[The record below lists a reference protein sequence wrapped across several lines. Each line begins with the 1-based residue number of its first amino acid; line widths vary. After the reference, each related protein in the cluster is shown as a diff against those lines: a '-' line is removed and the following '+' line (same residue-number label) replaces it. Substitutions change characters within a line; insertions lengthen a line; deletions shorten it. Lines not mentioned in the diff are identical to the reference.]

1 MRKWLKKIAGETGGA
16 EIAEAAVRVELAGNQ
31 GTRRQIGK
39 DRRRERGVTILIT
52 AVAMVVMLAM
62 AALAIDVV
70 TLYVASSEAQK
81 NADAAALAGAK
92 AFVNSG
98 FTSWQLGDPATGAAQ
113 TQVCNGSTGLAD
125 YQAQAAAQ
133 KNSIAGSAPTTVTTS
148 CTFPTAGNPQITVI
162 ATRTGLPTFFARI
175 WGAGASSV
183 SATAKAEAYNPSGS
197 TTVPIQVHSV
207 KPWLIANC
215 DPNVKVRPCPPG
227 KTIVDPAANYALNNP
242 AAYIGKPF
250 VFIQA
255 KNPPTPPEPEYY
267 ALDLVPQA
275 TDCPSSSAAP
285 AGSCNQL
292 GSTAYHDNIA
302 CANPAL
308 TLSCN
313 DTVNIDPG
321 TATNA
326 MRVKTREGTQC
337 LIHTTDKGN
346 YPPTSCTL
354 DTDPDCFVSGP
365 PGSPVTINGGASNPN
380 PLMRVANI
388 SRSDSVV
395 TVPIFDYQTAAANPC
410 PGGVCGGTAIV
421 TGFLQLG
428 IQSIGLP
435 PGGGAAGKIGAV
447 ILNASGCDPAA
458 AGNPA
463 VSGGGVS
470 PVPVRLTR

>member
-1 MRKWLKKIAGETGGA
+1 
-16 EIAEAAVRVELAGNQ
+16 
-31 GTRRQIGK
+31 
-39 DRRRERGVTILIT
+39 
-52 AVAMVVMLAM
+52 MVVMLAM

-70 TLYVASSEAQK
+70 TLYVASGEAQK

-92 AFVNSG
+92 VFVSSG
-98 FTSWQLGDPATGAAQ
+98 FTSWQLGDPGTGAAQ
-113 TQVCNGSTGLAD
+113 SQVCNASTGLAD

-133 KNSIAGSAPTTVTTS
+133 KNSIAGTAPTTVTTA
-148 CTFPTAGNPQITVI
+148 CTFPSLGENPQITVTV
-162 ATRTGLPTFFARI
+162 TRTGLPTFFARI

-183 SATAKAEAYNPSGS
+183 SATSKAEAYNPSGS
-197 TTVPIQVHSV
+197 STVPIKVNSV
-207 KPWLIANC
+207 KPWLIPNC
-215 DPNVKVRPCPPG
+215 VPNALVAAGCPPG
-227 KTIVDPAANYALNNP
+227 KTIVDPAANYALNKP
-242 AAYIGKPF
+242 ALPLYIGNFF
-250 VFIQA
+250 VFTQA
-255 KNPPTPPEPEYY
+255 KNPPTAPEYY

-302 CANPAL
+302 CANTAL
-308 TLSCN
+308 TLSCG
-313 DTVNIDPG
+313 DTVTIDPN
-321 TATNA
+321 TNTPA

-354 DTDPDCFVSGP
+354 DTDPDCFVAGP
-365 PGSPVTINGGASNPN
+365 PVTINGGQSNPN
-380 PLMRVANI
+380 PSMRVANI

-395 TVPIFDYQTAAANPC
+395 TVPIFDYQTAANNPC
-410 PGGVCGGTAIV
+410 PGGACGTAIV

-435 PGGGAAGKIGAV
+435 GGPGAAGKIGAV
-447 ILNASGCDPAA
+447 ILNAAGCDPTA

>member
-1 MRKWLKKIAGETGGA
+1 MRG
-16 EIAEAAVRVELAGNQ
+16 
-31 GTRRQIGK
+31 QIVKG
-39 DRRRERGVTILIT
+39 RRRERGVTILIT

-70 TLYVASSEAQK
+70 TLYVASGEAQK

-92 AFVNSG
+92 VFVSSG
-98 FTSWQLGDPATGAAQ
+98 FTSWQLGDPTTGAAQ
-113 TQVCNGSTGLAD
+113 SQVCNGSTGLAD

-133 KNSIAGSAPTTVTTS
+133 KNFIAGTAPTTVTTS
-148 CTFPTAGNPQITVI
+148 CTFPQPGNPQITVNV
-162 ATRTGLPTFFARI
+162 TRTGLPTFFARI
-175 WGAGASSV
+175 WSAAASSV
-183 SATAKAEAYNPSGS
+183 SGTAKAEAYNPSGS
-197 TTVPIQVHSV
+197 ATVPIKVNSV
-207 KPWLIANC
+207 KPWLIPNC
-215 DPNVKVRPCPPG
+215 VPSSPPPCPG
-227 KTIVDPAANYALNNP
+227 NTMADPTANYALSNP
-242 AAYIGKPF
+242 ALYIGHFFTFQQTK
-250 VFIQA
+250 
-255 KNPPTPPEPEYY
+255 TPVASGYY

-302 CANPAL
+302 CANTAL
-308 TLSCN
+308 TLSCG
-313 DTVNIDPG
+313 DTVTIDPNTDTG
-321 TATNA
+321 AV
-326 MRVKTREGTQC
+326 RVKTREGTQC

-354 DTDPDCFVSGP
+354 DTDPDCFVAGP
-365 PGSPVTINGGASNPN
+365 PVTINGGQSNPN
-380 PLMRVANI
+380 PSMRVANI
-388 SRSDSVV
+388 SRSDSIV
-395 TVPIFDYQTAAANPC
+395 TVPIFDYQTAANNPC
-410 PGGVCGGTAIV
+410 PLGVCGGTATV

-435 PGGGAAGKIGAV
+435 AGAGAAGKIGAV
-447 ILNASGCDPAA
+447 ILNAAGCDPTA